1 MKTHFYIYIS
11 ILFIVMFSACGKK
24 TDREYLSEVLEN
36 MNKVN
41 SVKYHCVIKAWEPG
55 AINLFTMNRGK
66 YTSM

>member
-1 MKTHFYIYIS
+1 M
-11 ILFIVMFSACGKK
+11 VMFSACGKK

-55 AINLFTMNRGK
+55 DNEPVYNEHR
-66 YTSM
+66 